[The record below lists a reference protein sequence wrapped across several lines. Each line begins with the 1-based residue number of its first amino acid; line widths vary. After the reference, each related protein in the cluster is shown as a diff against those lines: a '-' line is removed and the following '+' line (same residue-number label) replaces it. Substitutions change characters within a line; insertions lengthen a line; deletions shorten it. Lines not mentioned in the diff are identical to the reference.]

1 MEEKKQHLTPLQAK
15 EKIKHYC
22 AWSERSHSDVRNKLF
37 NYGLRAHELEPIISY
52 LIEENYLNEER
63 YAVQFAGG
71 HFRLKK
77 WGKVKIVQAL
87 RMKGVSDYCI
97 KKGLREIEEE
107 AYEALLNKL
116 AVQKWQETKGQKPVL
131 RWNKTRQ
138 FLLQRGFEPQLIL
151 PVLRKLQED

>member
-52 LIEENYLNEER
+52 LIEENYLSEER

-97 KKGLREIEEE
+97 KKGLREIEED

-116 AVQKWQETKGQKPVL
+116 AIQKWQETKGQKPIS